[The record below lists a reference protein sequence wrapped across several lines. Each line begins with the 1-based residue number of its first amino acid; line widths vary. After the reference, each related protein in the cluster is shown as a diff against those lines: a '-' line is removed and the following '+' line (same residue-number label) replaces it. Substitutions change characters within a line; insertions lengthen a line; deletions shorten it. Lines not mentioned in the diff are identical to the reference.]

1 MNNLQFDIYGYLW
14 LIYGNVWKHFLRKI
28 FHDLTGT
35 PHSMK
40 SVPGPINPKDLTH
53 LQRLSSF
60 VARDLGYIYI
70 IIYIYIYINKH
81 PLYTQNKSNTHAY
94 KYIQY
99 SFIRHIYAKMYIYIY
114 ILYIIYIYYSL
125 KNHIHCKLRFCDLVV
140 DYFAW
145 VHGSSQ

>member
-14 LIYGNVWKHFLRKI
+14 FIYGNVWKHFLRKI

-35 PHSMK
+35 PHSTK

-53 LQRLSSF
+53 SQRLSSF

-70 IIYIYIYINKH
+70 HINKN
-81 PLYTQNKSNTHAY
+81 PLYTQNKSNKHAY

-99 SFIRHIYAKMYIYIY
+99 SLIRHIYANVC
-114 ILYIIYIYYSL
+114 IYIYYSL

-140 DYFAW
+140 GYFA
-145 VHGSSQ
+145 

>member
-60 VARDLGYIYI
+60 VARDLGYIYN
-70 IIYIYIYINKH
+70 YIYIYINKH

-99 SFIRHIYAKMYIYIY
+99 SFIRHIYAKMYIYIIY
-114 ILYIIYIYYSL
+114 YIYYSL